1 MLRDRY
7 DNPLTT
13 ASTAARDAY
22 VAGVDLFLAAQPG
35 AAERFEAAVEADPG
49 FALGHS
55 GLARARQLDGD
66 PAGTRAAMDA
76 ALALA
81 DAGGLTAREAAHA
94 AAMDHVVSG
103 RGPQARDAVRAHVA
117 EHPRDVL
124 PAQTCTSVFG
134 LIGFSGLPGREA
146 EQLAYVEAL
155 APHYGDDWWCLA
167 MLAFARCEVG
177 QLDRASAEVDRAL
190 ELNPANAH
198 AAHVRAH
205 VDYEAGNALEGAAY
219 LDRWMQGYDKTGTI
233 HGHCAWHVALWSL
246 EAGDEARL
254 WRVVDADV
262 APDASV
268 GPAINRLTDMASI
281 LFRAELAGV
290 TADPARWRAV
300 SAYAAAAFPTPG
312 LAFADAHA
320 ALAHAM
326 AGETEALRRVAEGAA
341 GPAAPV
347 VRACAAAF
355 EAMAA
360 QDWPGA
366 AQALTEALQD
376 HARLGGSR
384 AQRDLGELA
393 MAAVLLRMGRG
404 EEARRMLAMR
414 RPAMAAGQVV
424 AGL

>member
-13 ASTAARDAY
+13 ASAAARDGY
-22 VAGVDLFLAAQPG
+22 VAGVDAFLSAQPG
-35 AAERFEAAVEADPG
+35 AAAGFEEAVAADPG
-49 FALGHS
+49 FALGHA
-55 GLARARQLDGD
+55 GLARARQMDGD

-76 ALALA
+76 ALALSR
-81 DAGGLTAREAAHA
+81 GLSSREAAHLQ
-94 AAMDHVVSG
+94 AMDHVVSG
-103 RGPQARDAVRAHVA
+103 RGRQARAAVRAHVQD
-117 EHPRDVL
+117 HPRDGL
-124 PAQTCTSVFG
+124 LAQTCTSVFG

-177 QLDRASAEVDRAL
+177 QLEQASAEVARAL
-190 ELNPANAH
+190 ELNPGNAH

-205 VDYEAGNALEGAAY
+205 VDYEAGDALQGAAY
-219 LDRWMQGYDKTGTI
+219 LDRWMEGYDKTGTI
-233 HGHCAWHVALWSL
+233 HGHCSWHVALWSL
-246 EAGDEARL
+246 EAGDEDRL

-281 LFRAELAGV
+281 LFRAELAGLAV
-290 TADPARWRAV
+290 DPARWRAV
-300 SAYAAAAFPTPG
+300 SAYASKAFPTPG
-312 LAFADAHA
+312 MAFADAHA

-326 AGETEALRRVAEGAA
+326 AGETGALRRVAEGAA

-347 VRACAAAF
+347 VRACASAF

-360 QDWPGA
+360 QDWPRA
-366 AQALTEALQD
+366 TEALPAAMQD
-376 HARLGGSR
+376 PARLGGSK
-384 AQRDLGELA
+384 AQRDLVEFA

-404 EEARRMLAMR
+404 DEARRLLAMR
-414 RPAMAAGQVV
+414 RPIQLAAGPV